1 MQFIRGVRTP
11 RTIVVFGNR
20 LDFWRDESGATV
32 VEYVL
37 LVAVLALGLIVA
49 LVALRDGVGLKMM
62 NNSSAIEKAH

>member
-20 LDFWRDESGATV
+20 RDFWRDESGATV

-37 LVAVLALGLIVA
+37 LVAVLALGVIVA
-49 LVALRDGVGLKMM
+49 LMALRDGIGMKMM
-62 NNSSAIEKAH
+62 NDSSSIEKAH